1 MFLVDL
7 RRLILLLA
15 TSSSLLTLGYTL
27 YGAYSAERSILLEQ
41 SLENNRAY
49 ALKLA
54 SSTDQFVDTLQQQL
68 AYSARVLYLNMH
80 QSWQLDAETHR
91 LKEQNNSFN
100 SVLILNEEG
109 KVLANSPPDLGLLG
123 ATLAS
128 SGVRQALNAK
138 LPTVSQPYVSSTGR
152 LLIFLSHPIVDAH
165 GDYAGLVGGTI
176 YLHEPNSLN
185 TLLGEHFYRDGS
197 QIYVVDKDK
206 RLIYHQ
212 DRSRIGEVVQGN
224 QAIDAVIQGKASAM
238 PLVNSQGVDMLAGF
252 APARDIQWGVVVQRP
267 THVVL
272 NELDALLA
280 KVLRNTIPF
289 FLLVLVLIWMLALLI
304 AKPLRK
310 LARTAP
316 HWDSPSASERIE
328 KVHAWYFEA
337 RQIKLAM
344 LIGLKKLNRK
354 IGVMDQERNT
364 DPLTGLMNRRGMAS
378 TLQQWKEADLPFA
391 ALACD
396 IDHFKL
402 VNDTYGHDAGD
413 LVLRFL
419 ADTMRACT
427 RDTDV
432 LCRAGGEEFFLF
444 LPNQNIEQAA
454 QLAER
459 LRNLVSRT
467 ESPIGQNITISIGV
481 AHWPVHASDQAKV
494 LRMADQALYDA
505 KRNGRNRVEIVGLPG
520 RASKSD

>member
-68 AYSARVLYLNMH
+68 AYSARVLSLNMH
-80 QSWQLDAETHR
+80 QSWQLGAEAHR

-152 LLIFLSHPIVDAH
+152 LLIFLSHPIVDAG
-165 GDYAGLVGGTI
+165 GDYVGLVGGTI

-289 FLLVLVLIWMLALLI
+289 SCWC
-304 AKPLRK
+304 
-310 LARTAP
+310 
-316 HWDSPSASERIE
+316 WS
-328 KVHAWYFEA
+328 
-337 RQIKLAM
+337 
-344 LIGLKKLNRK
+344 
-354 IGVMDQERNT
+354 
-364 DPLTGLMNRRGMAS
+364 
-378 TLQQWKEADLPFA
+378 
-391 ALACD
+391 
-396 IDHFKL
+396 
-402 VNDTYGHDAGD
+402 
-413 LVLRFL
+413 
-419 ADTMRACT
+419 
-427 RDTDV
+427 
-432 LCRAGGEEFFLF
+432 
-444 LPNQNIEQAA
+444 
-454 QLAER
+454 
-459 LRNLVSRT
+459 
-467 ESPIGQNITISIGV
+467 
-481 AHWPVHASDQAKV
+481 
-494 LRMADQALYDA
+494 
-505 KRNGRNRVEIVGLPG
+505 
-520 RASKSD
+520 

>member
-1 MFLVDL
+1 MFFVDL

-27 YGAYSAERSILLEQ
+27 YGAYAAERSILIEQ

-54 SSTDQFVDTLQQQL
+54 SSTDEFIDTLQQQL
-68 AYSARVLYLNMH
+68 AYSARVLSLNMH
-80 QSWQLDAETHR
+80 QSWQLKAEAHR

-100 SVLILNEEG
+100 SVLILDEEG
-109 KVLANSPPDLGLLG
+109 TVLANSPPDLGLLG
-123 ATLAS
+123 TTLVS
-128 SGVRQALNAK
+128 DGTRQALAAK
-138 LPTVSQPYVSSTGR
+138 IPRVSQPYVSGTGR
-152 LLIFLSHPIVDAH
+152 LLIFLSHPIVDAK
-165 GDYAGLVGGTI
+165 GDYVGLVGGTI

-212 DRSRIGEVVQGN
+212 DRSRVGQIVHGN
-224 QAIDAVIQGKASAM
+224 PAIDAVVQGQASAM
-238 PLVNSQGVDMLAGF
+238 PLINTQGVGMLAGY
-252 APARDIQWGVVVQRP
+252 APAGDIQWGVVVQRP

-272 NELDALLA
+272 DELDTLLA

-289 FLLVLVLIWMLALLI
+289 FLVVLVMIWMLALLI

-316 HWDSPSASERIE
+316 HWDSPSASGRIE
-328 KVHAWYFEA
+328 QVHAWYFEA

-378 TLQQWKEADLPFA
+378 ALQQWKEADIPFA
-391 ALACD
+391 VLACD

-402 VNDTYGHDAGD
+402 VNDTYGHDTGD

-419 ADTMRACT
+419 SDTMRACT

-432 LCRAGGEEFFLF
+432 VCRAGGEEFSIL
-444 LPNQNIEQAA
+444 LPNQNIDQAA
-454 QLAER
+454 LLAER
-459 LRNLVSRT
+459 LRNLVAHT
-467 ESPIGQNITISIGV
+467 ASPTGENITISIGV
-481 AHWPVHASDQAKV
+481 AHWPMHATEHAEV
-494 LRMADQALYDA
+494 LKQADQALYDA
-505 KRNGRNRVEIVGLPG
+505 KRNGRNRVEIAGLPDRSTKDG
-520 RASKSD
+520 